1 MRALLPFLLLA
12 NTLATAQPIIKAT
25 MANTVKLNAFVD
37 NWCLIYINGKL
48 AAVDQIEFLPHN
60 VVSVNILPSYP
71 MTIAVLAKDNGDP
84 KTGLE
89 YTNQIG
95 DGGFILKLGDGTIT
109 SAAWK
114 VKTIFK
120 GPLNRDTINPKV
132 AYTPIPTNWFAPD
145 FDDSSWPNATEYTQA
160 RVNPGGDFASYDFTN
175 AKFIWSDDLDLDN
188 TVLFRYTAPKPANF
202 NKTWNADGDLNIT
215 NIVNEARLAPA
226 TNPHL
231 YESNAD
237 AQATGYLTRVRGNQ
251 QITEQFANTAVD
263 LGPSTDQ
270 LFLILYGANL
280 PTVNTASATIAGTT
294 ADLLYSGNLTP
305 SNGVAQFNLAL
316 PRTLA
321 GAGTV
326 PIVITINGKASNTV
340 YINIK

>member
-1 MRALLPFLLLA
+1 MSRFLLPLLFA
-12 NTLATAQPIIKAT
+12 TLLPAQPPIKAS
-25 MANTVKLNAFVD
+25 MANTIKLNAFVD

-60 VVSVNILPSYP
+60 GISVNILPSYP
-71 MTIAVLAKDNGDP
+71 MTIAVLAKDNADP

-95 DGGFILKLGDGTIT
+95 DAGFILKLGDGTLT

-120 GPLNRDTINPKV
+120 GPLNRNTINPKV
-132 AYTPIPTNWFAPD
+132 AYTAIPTNWFAPD

-160 RVNPGGDFASYDFTN
+160 RVNPGGDFSSYDFAN

-188 TVLFRYTAPKPANF
+188 TVLFRYTAPKPATF

-215 NIVNEARLAPA
+215 NIINEARMAPP

-231 YESNAD
+231 FEANTD
-237 AQATGYLTRVRGNQ
+237 ALATGYLTRVRGTQ
-251 QITEQFANTAVD
+251 QLTEQFANSAID
-263 LGPSTDQ
+263 LGPATDQ

-280 PTVNTASATIAGTT
+280 STVNTATATIGDTS
-294 ADLLYSGNLTP
+294 ADLLYAGPLSP
-305 SNGVAQFNLAL
+305 SNGVAQFNLAI

-326 PIVITINGKASNTV
+326 PIVITINGKPSNTV
-340 YINIK
+340 YVSIK